1 MNEFLEYEETKKSI
15 KSLNLDDFS
24 IEDLDKYTS
33 ELKDEIDR
41 VNMEKIKKKKLISEA
56 ENIFKLSLIHI

>member
-1 MNEFLEYEETKKSI
+1 MNEFLEYEENKKSI

-24 IEDLDKYTS
+24 IEDLDKYTL

-41 VNMEKIKKKKLISEA
+41 VNVEKVKKKKLISEA
-56 ENIFKLSLIHI
+56 KDIFK

>member
-1 MNEFLEYEETKKSI
+1 MNEFLEYEENKKSI

-24 IEDLDKYTS
+24 IEDLDKYTL

-41 VNMEKIKKKKLISEA
+41 VYKETVKEKKLISEA
-56 ENIFKLSLIHI
+56 ENIFK

>member
-1 MNEFLEYEETKKSI
+1 MNEFLEYEKSKKSI
-15 KSLNLDDFS
+15 NSLNLDDFS
-24 IEDLDKYTS
+24 IEDLDKYIS

-56 ENIFKLSLIHI
+56 ENIFK

>member
-1 MNEFLEYEETKKSI
+1 MNEFLEYEERKKSI

-56 ENIFKLSLIHI
+56 ENIFK

>member
-1 MNEFLEYEETKKSI
+1 MNEFLEYEENKKSI

-24 IEDLDKYTS
+24 VEDLDKYTS

-41 VNMEKIKKKKLISEA
+41 VSMEKIKKKKLISEA
-56 ENIFKLSLIHI
+56 ENIFK

>member
-1 MNEFLEYEETKKSI
+1 MHEFLEYEENKKSI

-24 IEDLDKYTS
+24 VEDLDKYTS

-41 VNMEKIKKKKLISEA
+41 VNMEKVKKKKLISEA
-56 ENIFKLSLIHI
+56 ENIFK

>member
-1 MNEFLEYEETKKSI
+1 MNEFLEYEESKKSI

-33 ELKDEIDR
+33 ELKDEIDK
-41 VNMEKIKKKKLISEA
+41 VNMEKVKKKKLISEA
-56 ENIFKLSLIHI
+56 ENIFK

>member
-1 MNEFLEYEETKKSI
+1 MNEFLEYEESKKSI

-24 IEDLDKYTS
+24 VEDLDRYIL

-41 VNMEKIKKKKLISEA
+41 VGIEKDKKKS
-56 ENIFKLSLIHI
+56 

>member
-33 ELKDEIDR
+33 ELKDEVDR
-41 VNMEKIKKKKLISEA
+41 VYMEKIKKKKLISEA
-56 ENIFKLSLIHI
+56 ENIFK

>member
-1 MNEFLEYEETKKSI
+1 MNEFLEYEENKKSI

-33 ELKDEIDR
+33 ELKDEIER
-41 VNMEKIKKKKLISEA
+41 VNLEKVKKKKLISEA
-56 ENIFKLSLIHI
+56 ENIFK